1 MAENEDGQ
9 ERTERPTPKR
19 IEEARRKGQVPRSPE
34 LAAAAVVLL
43 AGGALYLFG
52 GAAGGGMA
60 SMMRRS
66 LSLSPAAA
74 GDGYAALVALRDAAL
89 EAMLACAPVLAATFL
104 AALAAPLAIGGWN
117 SSGEAL
123 GLRLER
129 INPLAGLGRIFSA
142 RSAAELVK
150 SLARFAVVGTIAV
163 AVLWSQAD
171 DLLGLSREPVG
182 NGIVHAAQLT
192 GQALLAMTAGLV
204 LIAAVDVPFQLWQ
217 YTRDLRMT
225 RDEIRQELKETEG
238 SPETRGRIR
247 AIQQAMAQRRMMQ
260 EVPTASVVITNPT
273 HFAVALRYDEKRHRA
288 PVVVAKGAD
297 EVAARIRELAGEHG
311 VPLVSAPPLARVLYR
326 HVDLGVEIP
335 AVLYVAV
342 AQVLTYVAQLAG
354 ARRAGMPPPAPPAV
368 DPAVEQAFG
377 RVGG

>member
-19 IEEARRKGQVPRSPE
+19 LEEARRKGQVPRSPE
-34 LAAAAVVLL
+34 LAAAAVAML
-43 AGGALYLFG
+43 AGGALYLLG
-52 GAAGGGMA
+52 GSIGSGIAA
-60 SMMRRS
+60 MMRRT
-66 LSLSPAAA
+66 LSLSPMAAR
-74 GDGYAALVALRDAAL
+74 DTHAAINAFRDAAL
-89 EAMLACAPVLAATFL
+89 EALLACAPVLAAAFL

-117 SSGEAL
+117 FSAEAL
-123 GLRLER
+123 ALRFER
-129 INPLAGLGRIFSA
+129 INPASGLGRIFSA
-142 RSAAELVK
+142 RSVAELTK
-150 SLARFAVVGTIAV
+150 TLAKFAAVGSIAV

-182 NGIVHAAQLT
+182 AGIVHAAQLT

-204 LIAAVDVPFQLWQ
+204 LIAAIDVPFQLWQ

-225 RDEIRQELKETEG
+225 QDEVRRELKETEG

-247 AIQQAMAQRRMMQ
+247 AIQQAMASRRMMQ
-260 EVPTASVVITNPT
+260 EVPTASVVVTNPT
-273 HFAVALRYDEKRHRA
+273 HFAVALRYDEKRNRA

-297 EVAARIRELAGEHG
+297 EVAARIRELAADNG

-335 AVLYVAV
+335 AALYVAV
-342 AQVLTYVAQLAG
+342 AQILTYVAQLAG
-354 ARRAGMPPPAPPAV
+354 ARRAGMAPPAPPSV
-368 DPAVEQAFG
+368 DPAVEHAFRKAG
-377 RVGG
+377 T

>member
-1 MAENEDGQ
+1 
-9 ERTERPTPKR
+9 
-19 IEEARRKGQVPRSPE
+19 
-34 LAAAAVVLL
+34 
-43 AGGALYLFG
+43 
-52 GAAGGGMA
+52 
-60 SMMRRS
+60 MMRRS

-74 GDGYAALVALRDAAL
+74 GDSYAAINAFRDAAA
-89 EAMLACAPVLAATFL
+89 EALLACAPVLAAAFL

-117 SSGEAL
+117 LSGEAL
-123 GLRLER
+123 GMRFER
-129 INPLAGLGRIFSA
+129 INPLTGIGRLFSA
-142 RSAAELVK
+142 RSAAELGKTLVK
-150 SLARFAVVGTIAV
+150 FAVVGTIAV
-163 AVLWSQAD
+163 ALLWSQAD
-171 DLLGLSREPVG
+171 DLLRLSMEPVG
-182 NGIVHAAQLT
+182 NGIAHAAQLT

-204 LIAAVDVPFQLWQ
+204 LIAAIDVPFQLWQ

-225 RDEIRQELKETEG
+225 RDEIRQELKESEG

-247 AIQQAMAQRRMMQ
+247 AIQQAMARRRMMQ

-273 HFAVALRYDEKRHRA
+273 HYAVALRYDEKRNRA

-297 EVAARIRELAGEHG
+297 EVAARIRELATGHG

-354 ARRAGMPPPAPPAV
+354 ARRAGMPPPVPPTV
-368 DPAVEQAFG
+368 DPSVEQSFRRAEG
-377 RVGG
+377 